1 MDALDQGVSKLLRRV
16 GEEIILPRF
25 GDLAAHHVS
34 EKTPGELVTIV
45 DHEAEHRLTEGLM
58 RLHPDAR
65 VVGEEAVAADPEHLK
80 DLGRGSVWL
89 VDPLD
94 GTANFVSG
102 RTPFAIMVALLN
114 DGVTEAAWILDPV
127 SGRQCSAF
135 RGRGSYVDGKPLHA
149 RPTGAVLPIA
159 ALATHFLPQPMRH
172 DIECRA
178 QGRFEI
184 APIPRCAGEQYPR
197 VVNGTND
204 VALFWRTL
212 PWDHAPG
219 ALFVEEAGGHVARP
233 DGSPYRAAE
242 DKPGLLAA
250 ASPRLWDEAA
260 AILFGD

>member
-1 MDALDQGVSKLLRRV
+1 MDALDQSVSALLRTV

-45 DHEAEHRLTEGLM
+45 DHEAEQRLTEGLASI
-58 RLHPDAR
+58 LPEAR

-80 DLGRGSVWL
+80 DLARGGIWL

-102 RTPFAIMVALLN
+102 RTPFAIMIALLS
-114 DGVTEAAWILDPV
+114 DGETEASWILDPV

-135 RGRGSYVDGKPLHA
+135 KGRGAYIDGQPFHA
-149 RPTGAVLPIA
+149 RATGAPLPVA
-159 ALATHFLPQPMRH
+159 ALATHFIPQPMRRT
-172 DIECRA
+172 IERRA
-178 QGRFEI
+178 EGRFEI

-197 VVNGTND
+197 VVDGTND

-219 ALFVEEAGGHVARP
+219 ALFVEEAGGRVARP
-233 DGSPYRAAE
+233 DGRPYRAAE
-242 DKPGLLAA
+242 TETGLLAA
-250 ASPRLWDEAA
+250 ASPQLWDKAA
-260 AILFGD
+260 AILFSD